1 MNRLFTPDE
10 IRGFLAD
17 YGFTSNPEGL
27 IQHHS
32 IDYAYEGENLAYLD
46 INADAVRKG
55 DEVPERPIRVTFEK
69 ASNGL
74 SLLRWRVKSVGELA
88 PGIPST
94 ALDRQ
99 EITPKI
105 SPWPIEPN
113 MRVACSAHHEAGH
126 IVVAAVLGLT
136 LRPDG
141 LMVATTGDGL
151 SVYASRPDNSDDSR
165 ERVIVSIFA
174 GHSASEVFCSRHSC
188 PELLPNIP
196 ELTPDWRDAR
206 PIIVCFSAPYLAA
219 GNGPDAVLAR
229 LRDQSRRL
237 VEEHWSVI
245 EKLAAALIAK
255 DVEPMKPLN
264 DGSKWLEINPDVKYM
279 SGEEAVQILER
290 CGIATV
296 CKPRAEHDEPEHPLH
311 VGLRYFWPS
320 VSRASHAC

>member
-32 IDYAYEGENLAYLD
+32 IDCTYEGENLAYLD

-55 DEVPERPIRVTFEK
+55 DEVPDRPIRVTFEI

-74 SLLRWRVKSVGELA
+74 SLRRWRVKSVGELG
-88 PGIPST
+88 PDIPSK

-105 SPWPIEPN
+105 SPWSIKPD
-113 MRVACSAHHEAGH
+113 MRVACTAHHEAGH
-126 IVVAAVLGLT
+126 IVVAAVSGLT

-151 SVYASRPDNSDDSR
+151 SVYASRPDNSDDSM
-165 ERVIVSIFA
+165 EKVIVSIFA

-206 PIIVCFSAPYLAA
+206 PIIVRFSAQYLAA
-219 GNGPDAVLAR
+219 GDGPDAVLAR

-237 VEEHWSVI
+237 VEQHWSVI
-245 EKLAAALIAK
+245 EKLAAALLAK

-279 SGEEAVQILER
+279 SGEEAVQILEQ

-311 VGLRYFWPS
+311 VGVRHFWPC
-320 VSRASHAC
+320 VSGAS